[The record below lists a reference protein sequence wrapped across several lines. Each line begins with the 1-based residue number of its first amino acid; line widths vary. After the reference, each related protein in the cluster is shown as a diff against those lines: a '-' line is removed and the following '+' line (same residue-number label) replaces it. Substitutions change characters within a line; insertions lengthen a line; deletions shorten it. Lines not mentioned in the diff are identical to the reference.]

1 MGQKYKTLIVFK
13 IFLQKSYCLTLTFSS
28 FNSYIVAIEIEEEK
42 QIMWKTSKNHFLLLL
57 PFKLFLINRNIMEL
71 TIEEREKIMWTTEIV
86 FILFFLIWLML
97 PWPLIW

>member
-42 QIMWKTSKNHFLLLL
+42 QIM
-57 PFKLFLINRNIMEL
+57 
-71 TIEEREKIMWTTEIV
+71 
-86 FILFFLIWLML
+86 
-97 PWPLIW
+97 

>member
-28 FNSYIVAIEIEEEK
+28 FNSYIVAIEIEEEE

-57 PFKLFLINRNIMEL
+57 PFKLFWL
-71 TIEEREKIMWTTEIV
+71 TETLWN
-86 FILFFLIWLML
+86 LQ
-97 PWPLIW
+97 